1 MIDLDQIGPDWELA
15 KVHAKSTV
23 AGRAPGDTHEVSRC
37 PCCFRKIVTEPIGLF
52 SNSKELEVLGYA
64 FPLYF
69 KFLKYAMILI
79 LFQICSYN
87 IL

>member
-37 PCCFRKIVTEPIGLF
+37 PCCYRKIVTEPIGLF